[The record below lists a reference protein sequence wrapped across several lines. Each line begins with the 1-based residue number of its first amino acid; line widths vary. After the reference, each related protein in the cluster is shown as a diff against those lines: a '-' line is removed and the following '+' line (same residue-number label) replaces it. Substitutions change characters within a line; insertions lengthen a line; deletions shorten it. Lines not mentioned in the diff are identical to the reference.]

1 MQSRFALFV
10 LKTLQVLVLGIYTEL
25 AKSAHLKD
33 GVLSHQQLVWL
44 QNSTSLEQKYG
55 VLEDDARFVLDR

>member
-25 AKSAHLKD
+25 ARLAHLKD
-33 GVLSHQQLVWL
+33 GVLNHHLLDLYV
-44 QNSTSLEQKYG
+44 NRINMGHKYG
-55 VLEDDARFVLDR
+55 VLQDDS